1 MKWLIQN
8 QNSHSMEDLELFSN
22 HSEKFNHSP
31 SRRAKMS
38 LSSMCVPSIFL
49 YALPTMPGHAPRC
62 TQLIFGRG
70 RAVHKSIMSELMT
83 RKTFLPQCPW
93 TTSVVDTALWY
104 LLAEPLLYSV
114 VLLIVTHFHLLTDPF
129 MQPSSEIDTQW
140 LSLSKWP
147 G

>member
-8 QNSHSMEDLELFSN
+8 QNSHSLENLELFSN
-22 HSEKFNHSP
+22 HSEKFDHSP
-31 SRRAKMS
+31 SRRVKMS

-62 TQLIFGRG
+62 TQLIFRTG

-83 RKTFLPQCPW
+83 RSSHFRPSIVVFQKKPW
-93 TTSVVDTALWY
+93 AHYTRIWSYNESEDLI
-104 LLAEPLLYSV
+104 L
-114 VLLIVTHFHLLTDPF
+114 LLIG
-129 MQPSSEIDTQW
+129 
-140 LSLSKWP
+140 SLGTS